1 MVFVANNFNMYLVFR
16 TWWMVI
22 LWWWF
27 FFVNK
32 ICQKGVN
39 NEKLNRMPP
48 VELDQEK
55 GKRATGNVLV
65 ESAHWEQIV
74 DQNFSCKRVN
84 SFIRTLLLYSTLAT
98 LSFVLSSLSDFTSDC
113 LQGLSPEAL
122 IPHFIRQLMGW
133 SPSSSFSTIFIIT
146 MKRQLLIKLKTFD
159 GYWDDHNDGLILL
172 LFLVHD
178 MVIIIITFKSNQARK
193 TTPLQPLW
201 VHLNKLIQSNKTY
214 YEKACKFVYKR
225 EVMQLQPVQLQT
237 S

>member
-1 MVFVANNFNMYLVFR
+1 
-16 TWWMVI
+16 MVI

-39 NEKLNRMPP
+39 NVKLNRMPP

-55 GKRATGNVLV
+55 GKHTSGNVLV

-133 SPSSSFSTIFIIT
+133 SSASSSFFSTIFIIT

-159 GYWDDHNDGLILL
+159 GYWDDHNDGRIRHLH
-172 LFLVHD
+172 LFHD
-178 MVIIIITFKSNQARK
+178 IIIIIIIIFKSNQAR
-193 TTPLQPLW
+193 W
-201 VHLNKLIQSNKTY
+201 WWSRSMIG
-214 YEKACKFVYKR
+214 
-225 EVMQLQPVQLQT
+225 
-237 S
+237 